1 MMGTKRNVPFTQA
14 RILIGLRRMMA
25 TKINIRVVH
34 SIRERVQF
42 HQQKDEWLR
51 YMDDNHAWSAI

>member
-1 MMGTKRNVPFTQA
+1 
-14 RILIGLRRMMA
+14 MMA